1 MNYSKKIKLVWSFTP
16 GGTTDVAAVCDNNLV
31 EQEKIKVREKYRD
44 HFNKNVDKWSKAPK
58 KGGYREDTRRKYLVQ
73 WIQEANKEFVR
84 DNAKRI
90 KKSFQQCAFLNNVD
104 GSDDKLIDLRA
115 GSENIDMAK
124 EYFPISQF
132 AKTDVSMDCL
142 EPDLTVQELLD
153 ELDNQADS
161 DKEKDEVVSKAT
173 DNVEAIVK
181 RRQRKKRFEMTK
193 QKRREL
199 RKIPKKVQ
207 QCQSIGNHEN
217 KNGKRKNIGKS
228 NILDIVPKIIKS
240 RKRNANQNP

>member
-1 MNYSKKIKLVWSFTP
+1 MS
-16 GGTTDVAAVCDNNLV
+16 
-31 EQEKIKVREKYRD
+31 
-44 HFNKNVDKWSKAPK
+44 
-58 KGGYREDTRRKYLVQ
+58 LVQ

-173 DNVEAIVK
+173 HNVEAIVK
-181 RRQRKKRFEMTK
+181 RRQRKKRFEMAK

-240 RKRNANQNP
+240 RKRKRHPEPLEKSARKRRKNICAETNSKSKNTSSSTSGKDQKSKAFKIKKNTNKTNAKIINNRPKIT